1 MKKYLKV
8 DAAATTTK
16 VMNTKTQK
24 ESANRDWRDYEWR
37 IVVRF
42 DWTCEDGTEDVD
54 IMGYAYDTKQD
65 AIMDIRRALDVYID
79 YFRDE
84 EGHRVNVLENKEGV
98 LYIPVE
104 ESSLFFDY
112 SVEKTENG
120 LILSK
125 VDYDLFV
132 DINTKTFYSS
142 HIFSNAFESFMVTT
156 PRDRVTIFSF

>member
-1 MKKYLKV
+1 MYKKIKKSHINLDSRIMKKYLKV

-84 EGHRVNVLENKEGV
+84 EGCQVSDVYFDGDNGHGEIVITEGCVVSMWVESNK
-98 LYIPVE
+98 LPW
-104 ESSLFFDY
+104 
-112 SVEKTENG
+112 
-120 LILSK
+120 
-125 VDYDLFV
+125 
-132 DINTKTFYSS
+132 
-142 HIFSNAFESFMVTT
+142 
-156 PRDRVTIFSF
+156 